1 MHYIALISENEV
13 VGIGVASDVETAT
26 ANAIADHRCW
36 FPADKQF
43 SVVKTTNDIIK
54 AVRRGIV
61 DVSALGLSN

>member
-13 VGIGVASDVETAT
+13 VGIGVASDVKTAT

-36 FPADKQF
+36 FPVDKQF
-43 SVVKTTNDIIK
+43 SVVEVTGDVIK

-61 DVSALGLSN
+61 DVSALAIFN